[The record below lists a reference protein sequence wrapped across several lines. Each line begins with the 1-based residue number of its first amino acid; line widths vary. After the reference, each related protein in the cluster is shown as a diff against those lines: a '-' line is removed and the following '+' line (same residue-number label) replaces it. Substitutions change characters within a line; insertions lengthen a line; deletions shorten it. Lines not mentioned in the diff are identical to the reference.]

1 MVLLLFLT
9 YIICNCCIFSERQ
22 RKGIDA
28 SVCNEICEVH
38 VCTLVAVLHEIISD
52 VHMHCVVESSPS
64 FRLQVAS
71 ESDLVASH
79 RPLLLTVKWISGEGM
94 QSLL

>member
-1 MVLLLFLT
+1 M
-9 YIICNCCIFSERQ
+9 YIIPNCCIFSERQ

-28 SVCNEICEVH
+28 SFFMEKVCNKICEVH

-52 VHMHCVVESSPS
+52 VHVHCVVENSPS

-79 RPLLLTVKWISGEGM
+79 RPLLLTVRWISGEGM
-94 QSLL
+94 QALL